1 MQSDNIYKQ
10 NLNGISVWAL
20 AFGCVI
26 GWGSFVMPGT
36 KFLPDSGPLG
46 TTIGI
51 IISAL
56 IVLFACANYSYLM
69 SRNPKPGGSYT
80 FTRGILGED
89 HAFLAAW
96 LLEIA
101 YISLLWAN
109 ATAVILLFRY
119 IFGNALQ
126 WGFLYRFVGYDV
138 YLGEV
143 FITILILFV
152 FGLIDCFWKKI
163 TNIIRVL
170 FGIIMFASVVV
181 LFDFTSHLKA
191 CIKSMSSNALIPFEQ
206 EINNVKVYAALE
218 KMRMGDRLTMEYD
231 LQKTDF
237 NVLQL
242 GIQLLVFNAIR
253 HGVFFQ
259 GNTGGKVTK
268 KAMRLTA

>member
-1 MQSDNIYKQ
+1 MKSNDIYKQ

-36 KFLPDSGPLG
+36 TFLPDSGPLG
-46 TTIGI
+46 TTVGI
-51 IISAL
+51 VISAL

-69 SRNPKPGGSYT
+69 SRNPVPGGSYT

-96 LLEIA
+96 SLEIA

-109 ATAVILLFRY
+109 ATAVILLFRS
-119 IFGNALQ
+119 IFGDALQ

-143 FITILILFV
+143 FATILILIV
-152 FGLIDCFWKKI
+152 FGLVNCFWKKI

-170 FGIIMFASVVV
+170 FGITMFISVVV
-181 LFDFTSHLKA
+181 LFVAIL
-191 CIKSMSSNALIPFEQ
+191 
-206 EINNVKVYAALE
+206 VK
-218 KMRMGDRLTMEYD
+218 
-231 LQKTDF
+231 
-237 NVLQL
+237 
-242 GIQLLVFNAIR
+242 
-253 HGVFFQ
+253 
-259 GNTGGKVTK
+259 TGGSRMFTPRFSSGESAGMQILNIVVL
-268 KAMRLTA
+268 APLLDISIASVRPSV